1 MGKRP
6 RPPLRTR
13 RYIELPVE
21 VWERVDI
28 LIKATE
34 SFDHHE
40 LIGRAVRYLDRGVC
54 AVIVERSDILIH
66 HRDGTLETMN
76 P

>member
-6 RPPLRTR
+6 RPPERAR

-21 VWERVDI
+21 VWERVDV
-28 LIKATE
+28 LIQATE
-34 SFDHHE
+34 AFDHHE
-40 LIGRAVRYLDRGVC
+40 LIGRAVRYFDRGVC
-54 AVIVERSDILIH
+54 ASIVERSEILIH
-66 HRDGTLETMN
+66 HRDGTLETLN